1 MIESLRRSSNG
12 CNEGGGPE
20 WAIKGMALAN
30 SRAGWEEPPALFPL
44 LLGQLY
50 GAFGGRGRESCMT
63 RVILIH
69 YPDRY
74 ESEEANALAKAG
86 GYEVVG
92 TLTQRYLARAK
103 YGVGEGKAEEASELV
118 KETDAEKVILDSQ
131 LTASQSYN
139 LAKLCKVE
147 VEDREKLILEIFAK
161 RASTAEAKLQVEL
174 AELAYELPKA
184 RDKVRMAKAGEQP
197 GFFGLGKYQ
206 VDVYLRMMKKR
217 VSTLK
222 KKVREVSERREIFRH
237 RREKTGY
244 PTVAITG
251 YTGVGKTTLFNWL
264 TGEEKEVDAGVF
276 TTLSPTTRG
285 IDIDRKRILVTD
297 TVGFI
302 SRLPHFLV
310 EAFKSTLE
318 EVSQATVVLLLVDAS
333 LPAERMAMNCGS
345 CFETLSELDVPDSR
359 ILTVMNKSDL
369 VTQEE
374 LGEKMWQAGIRD
386 ATFVSA
392 RTGQGIARL
401 LHEVSLRVEGPQ
413 RTLLGGAR
421 E

>member
-1 MIESLRRSSNG
+1 
-12 CNEGGGPE
+12 
-20 WAIKGMALAN
+20 
-30 SRAGWEEPPALFPL
+30 
-44 LLGQLY
+44 
-50 GAFGGRGRESCMT
+50 MT

-69 YPDRY
+69 YPDDY

-92 TLTQRYLARAK
+92 SLTQRYLSRAK
-103 YGVGEGKAEEASELV
+103 FGVGEGKAEKAAELV
-118 KETDAEKVILDSQ
+118 RKTKAEKVIFDSE
-131 LTASQSYN
+131 LSASQSYN

-174 AELAYELPKA
+174 AELVYELPKA
-184 RDKVRMAKAGEQP
+184 KDKVRMAKAGEQP
-197 GFFGLGKYQ
+197 GFFGLGKYD
-206 VDVYLRMMKKR
+206 VDVYVRMMKRR
-217 VSTLK
+217 VSTLR
-222 KKVREVSERREIFRH
+222 KKVREVSDRRAIFRY

-251 YTGVGKTTLFNWL
+251 YTGAGKTALFNRL
-264 TGEEKEVDAGVF
+264 TGEAKEVNAGVF

-285 IDIDRKRILVTD
+285 VDIGGGRILVTD

-333 LPAERMAMNCGS
+333 LPAERMALNCGS
-345 CFETLSELDVPDSR
+345 CFQTLSELDVADSR
-359 ILTVMNKSDL
+359 VLTVMNKSDL
-369 VTQEE
+369 VAQEE
-374 LGEKMWQAGIRD
+374 LGEKMREAGIKE
-386 ATFVSA
+386 AMFVSA
-392 RTGQGIARL
+392 KTGQGIDGL
-401 LHEVSLRVEGPQ
+401 LHDLSIRVEGPKG
-413 RTLLGGAR
+413 TVLGGA
-421 E
+421 

>member
-1 MIESLRRSSNG
+1 
-12 CNEGGGPE
+12 
-20 WAIKGMALAN
+20 MA
-30 SRAGWEEPPALFPL
+30 
-44 LLGQLY
+44 
-50 GAFGGRGRESCMT
+50 

-74 ESEEANALAKAG
+74 ESEEANALAKAV

-92 TLTQRYLARAK
+92 SLTQRYLARAK
-103 YGVGEGKAEEASELV
+103 YGVGEGKAGEASELV
-118 KETDAEKVILDSQ
+118 RETNAEKVIFDSP
-131 LTASQSYN
+131 LTTSQSYN

-197 GFFGLGKYQ
+197 GFFGLGKYE
-206 VDVYLRMMKKR
+206 VDVYVRMMKKR

-222 KKVREVSERREIFRH
+222 KKVREVSERREIFRY

-251 YTGVGKTTLFNWL
+251 YTGVGKTTLFNRL

-285 IDIDRKRILVTD
+285 IDIGRRRILVTD

-302 SRLPHFLV
+302 SRLPHFLI

-318 EVSQATVVLLLVDAS
+318 EVSMATVVLLLVDAS
-333 LPAERMAMNCGS
+333 LPAERMALNCRS

-369 VTQEE
+369 VSREE
-374 LGEKMWQAGIRD
+374 LGEKMWQAGIRE

-392 RTGQGIARL
+392 RTGQGMAQL
-401 LHEVSLRVEGPQ
+401 LHEVSSRVEGPQ
-413 RTLLGGAR
+413 RTLLKGAR

>member
-1 MIESLRRSSNG
+1 VT
-12 CNEGGGPE
+12 
-20 WAIKGMALAN
+20 
-30 SRAGWEEPPALFPL
+30 RA
-44 LLGQLY
+44 
-50 GAFGGRGRESCMT
+50 
-63 RVILIH
+63 ILIH
-69 YPDRY
+69 YPDKY
-74 ESEEANALAKAG
+74 ESEEANALAKAA

-92 TLTQRYLARAK
+92 SLTQRYLARAK

-118 KETDAEKVILDSQ
+118 REKDAEKVIFDSR

-197 GFFGLGKYQ
+197 GFFGLGKYE
-206 VDVYLRMMKKR
+206 VDVYVRMMKKR

-222 KKVREVSERREIFRH
+222 RKVREVRERREIFRY
-237 RREKTGY
+237 RRERAGY
-244 PTVAITG
+244 HTVALAG
-251 YTGVGKTTLFNWL
+251 YTGVGKTTLFNRL
-264 TGEEKEVDAGVF
+264 TGENKDVDAGVF

-285 IDIDRKRILVTD
+285 IDIGHRRVLITD

-318 EVSQATVVLLLVDAS
+318 EVSVATIVLLLVDAS
-333 LPAERMAMNCGS
+333 LPPELMASNCGS

-359 ILTVMNKSDL
+359 ILRVINKSDL
-369 VTQEE
+369 VTHEE
-374 LGEKMWQAGIRD
+374 LEEKMQLMGIAD
-386 ATFVSA
+386 AASVSA
-392 RTGQGIARL
+392 TTGQGIDRL
-401 LHEVSLRVEGPQ
+401 LHEVSLRLGGPR
-413 RTLLGGAR
+413 RTLEGAR

>member
-1 MIESLRRSSNG
+1 
-12 CNEGGGPE
+12 
-20 WAIKGMALAN
+20 
-30 SRAGWEEPPALFPL
+30 
-44 LLGQLY
+44 
-50 GAFGGRGRESCMT
+50 MT
-63 RVILIH
+63 RAIIIH
-69 YPDRY
+69 HPDRY
-74 ESEEANALAKAG
+74 ESEEANALARAA

-92 TLTQRYLARAK
+92 SLTQRYLARAK

-118 KETDAEKVILDSQ
+118 RETNAEKVIFDSQ

-147 VEDREKLILEIFAK
+147 VEDREKLILEIFAM

-184 RDKVRMAKAGEQP
+184 KDKVRMAKAGEQP
-197 GFFGLGKYQ
+197 GFFGLGKYEA
-206 VDVYLRMMKKR
+206 DVYVRMMKKR

-222 KKVREVSERREIFRH
+222 RKVREVSERREVLRY
-237 RREKTGY
+237 RRERTGY

-251 YTGVGKTTLFNWL
+251 YTGVGKTTLFNLL
-264 TGEEKEVDAGVF
+264 TGEKKEVDAGVF

-285 IDIDRKRILVTD
+285 VDFGGRRILVTD

-318 EVSQATVVLLLVDAS
+318 EVSLATVVLLLVDAS
-333 LPAERMAMNCGS
+333 LPADRMALNCGS
-345 CFETLSELDVPDSR
+345 CFETLSELNVPDSR
-359 ILTVMNKSDL
+359 ILIIMNKSDL
-369 VTQEE
+369 VKREE
-374 LGEKMWQAGIRD
+374 LQEKMRRVGIRE

-392 RTGQGIARL
+392 TTGQGIARL
-401 LHEVSLRVEGPQ
+401 LQEVSLKVESPQ
-413 RTLLGGAR
+413 RNLLRGA
-421 E
+421 EE

>member
-1 MIESLRRSSNG
+1 LTK
-12 CNEGGGPE
+12 
-20 WAIKGMALAN
+20 A
-30 SRAGWEEPPALFPL
+30 
-44 LLGQLY
+44 
-50 GAFGGRGRESCMT
+50 
-63 RVILIH
+63 ILIH

-92 TLTQRYLARAK
+92 SLTQRYLSRAK
-103 YGVGEGKAEEASELV
+103 YGVGEGKAEKTAELV
-118 KETDAEKVILDSQ
+118 RETGAEKVIFDSQ

-174 AELAYELPKA
+174 AELTYELPKA

-197 GFFGLGKYQ
+197 GFFGLGKYD
-206 VDVYLRMMKKR
+206 VDVYVRMMKKR
-217 VSTLK
+217 ASTLRR
-222 KKVREVSERREIFRH
+222 KVREVGDRRAIFRYRRERI
-237 RREKTGY
+237 GY

-251 YTGVGKTTLFNWL
+251 YTGAGKTAFFNRL
-264 TGEEKEVDAGVF
+264 TGEEKEVNAGVF

-285 IDIDRKRILVTD
+285 VDIGGGRVLVTD

-302 SRLPHFLV
+302 NRLPHFLV

-318 EVSQATVVLLLVDAS
+318 EVSQANVVLLLVDAS
-333 LPAERMAMNCGS
+333 LPAERMALNCGS
-345 CFETLSELDVPDSR
+345 CFATLSELDVADSR
-359 ILTVMNKSDL
+359 VLTVMSKSDL
-369 VTQEE
+369 VTPEV
-374 LGEKMWQAGIRD
+374 LMEKMRQAGIRE
-386 ATFVSA
+386 ATSVSA
-392 RTGQGIARL
+392 KTGQGIGGL
-401 LHEVSLRVEGPQ
+401 LRDLSLRVEDPH
-413 RTLLGGAR
+413 RTPVEDRR

>member
-1 MIESLRRSSNG
+1 MIESLRCSSNG
-12 CNEGGGPE
+12 CNDGGGPE
-20 WAIKGMALAN
+20 RAIKGVAPAD
-30 SRAGWEEPPALFPL
+30 SQASWDGPPALFQPR
-44 LLGQLY
+44 LGQLY
-50 GAFGGRGRESCMT
+50 GAHGERGREACMT

-74 ESEEANALAKAG
+74 ESEEANALAKAA

-92 TLTQRYLARAK
+92 SLTQRYLARAK
-103 YGVGEGKAEEASELV
+103 YGVGEGKAEKASDLV
-118 KETDAEKVILDSQ
+118 RETNAEKVIFDSH

-197 GFFGLGKYQ
+197 GFFGLGKYE
-206 VDVYLRMMKKR
+206 VDVYVRMMKKR

-251 YTGVGKTTLFNWL
+251 YTGVGKTTLFNRL

-285 IDIDRKRILVTD
+285 IDIGPRRVLVTD

-318 EVSQATVVLLLVDAS
+318 EVSLATVVLLLVDS
-333 LPAERMAMNCGS
+333 NLPAERMALNCGS

-369 VTQEE
+369 VTREE
-374 LGEKMWQAGIRD
+374 LGEKMWQAGIRE

-392 RTGQGIARL
+392 QTGQGIAQL
-401 LHEVSLRVEGPQ
+401 LHEVSLRVEGPG
-413 RTLLGGAR
+413 RTHLEGAR

>member
-1 MIESLRRSSNG
+1 
-12 CNEGGGPE
+12 
-20 WAIKGMALAN
+20 
-30 SRAGWEEPPALFPL
+30 
-44 LLGQLY
+44 
-50 GAFGGRGRESCMT
+50 MT
-63 RVILIH
+63 RVVLIH
-69 YPDRY
+69 YPDAY
-74 ESEEANALAKAG
+74 ESEEVNALAKAA

-92 TLTQRYLARAK
+92 SLTQRYLSRAK
-103 YGVGEGKAEEASELV
+103 YGVGEGKAEKASELV
-118 KETDAEKVILDSQ
+118 RETNAEKVIFDSQ
-131 LTASQSYN
+131 LSASQSYN

-174 AELAYELPKA
+174 AELAYELPRA

-197 GFFGLGKYQ
+197 GFFGLGKYE
-206 VDVYLRMMKKR
+206 VDVYVRMMKKR
-217 VSTLK
+217 VATLK
-222 KKVREVSERREIFRH
+222 KKVREVSERRKIFRY

-251 YTGVGKTTLFNWL
+251 YTGVGKTTLFNRL
-264 TGEEKEVDAGVF
+264 SGEKKEVDAGVF

-285 IDIDRKRILVTD
+285 IDIGPRRVLITD

-302 SRLPHFLV
+302 SRLPHFLI

-318 EVSQATVVLLLVDAS
+318 EVSLATVVLLLVDSS
-333 LPAERMAMNCGS
+333 LPAERMALNCGS

-359 ILTVMNKSDL
+359 ILTIMNKSDL
-369 VTQEE
+369 VTREE

-392 RTGQGIARL
+392 RTGQGIAQL

-413 RTLLGGAR
+413 LTLLEGAR

>member
-1 MIESLRRSSNG
+1 M
-12 CNEGGGPE
+12 GGG
-20 WAIKGMALAN
+20 
-30 SRAGWEEPPALFPL
+30 
-44 LLGQLY
+44 
-50 GAFGGRGRESCMT
+50 REVCVT

-74 ESEEANALAKAG
+74 EAEEANALAKAG

-92 TLTQRYLARAK
+92 SLTQRYLTRAK
-103 YGVGEGKAEEASELV
+103 YGVGEGKAEKVAELV
-118 KETDAEKVILDSQ
+118 RETSAEKVIFDSQ

-139 LAKLCKVE
+139 LVKLCKVE
-147 VEDREKLILEIFAK
+147 VEDREKLILEIFAR

-184 RDKVRMAKAGEQP
+184 KDKVRMAKAGEQP
-197 GFFGLGKYQ
+197 GFFGLGKYE

-217 VSTLK
+217 VATLK
-222 KKVREVSERREIFRH
+222 RKVREVSERRKIFRY
-237 RREKTGY
+237 RREKAGY

-251 YTGVGKTTLFNWL
+251 YTGVGKTTLFNRL
-264 TGEEKEVDAGVF
+264 TGEGKEVDAGVF

-285 IDIDRKRILVTD
+285 IDIGGRRVLVTD

-318 EVSQATVVLLLVDAS
+318 EVSLATVVLLLVDAG
-333 LPAERMAMNCGS
+333 LPVERMTLNCGS

-369 VTQEE
+369 VTREE
-374 LGEKMWQAGIRD
+374 LGEKMWQADMRD

-392 RTGQGIARL
+392 RTGQGIPRL
-401 LHEVSLRVEGPQ
+401 LHEVSLRVEDPQ
-413 RTLLGGAR
+413 RTLLEGA
-421 E
+421 